1 MAIGRYTNLVG
12 CRHTARKLLQRA
24 YRLAP
29 PKSRHAVL
37 LEFSKLEYFALHL
50 PVSIGLLNF
59 GVLSFPSE
67 WKLLLERIQQLVLSG
82 RYLDA
87 LRLNVDALSKHV
99 GAGRLWS
106 SYIHL
111 MHQCGPWRRVKRRI
125 FGPEAAMQAF
135 TSALKHVAKSGEVW
149 CEGARIF
156 MNPASRF
163 FHLLNASK
171 CLNYAV
177 FFTPQYGDSFI
188 EVRPARV
195 AYA

>member
-1 MAIGRYTNLVG
+1 MSIGRFTNLVG
-12 CRHTARKLLQRA
+12 YRHTARKLLQRA

-29 PKSRHAVL
+29 PKSRHTVL
-37 LEFSKLEYFALHL
+37 LEFSKMEYFALHL

-87 LRLNVDALSKHV
+87 LQLNVDALSKHV

-111 MHQCGPWRRVKRRI
+111 MHQCALPRGLMRRI
-125 FGPEAAMQAF
+125 FGPDAAMQAF
-135 TSALKHVAKSGEVW
+135 ISALRHVAKSGEVW

-156 MNPASRF
+156 MNPSSRH

-188 EVRPARV
+188 EVSASLTADV
-195 AYA
+195 